1 MKKNVSDQESDAAIE
16 EWPVRP
22 YSKSEL
28 ALCLCTRNRRAFRAQ
43 PFVSLDTF

>member
-22 YSKSEL
+22 YSKRYVL
-28 ALCLCTRNRRAFRAQ
+28 MKRCILL
-43 PFVSLDTF
+43 

>member
-22 YSKSEL
+22 YSKSGKLPKL
-28 ALCLCTRNRRAFRAQ
+28 AY
-43 PFVSLDTF
+43 